1 MDRSRTKKGRRPR
14 PALQKTCRWSP
25 ARAALARFAQAGDA
39 PYAAAFQHAPQPSPA
54 APSLKRLYGFVRRF
68 LRHRRALLLGIGC
81 IPLVALCDIRLTL
94 WFGDALSRLSARE
107 DPHFLG
113 RLVGMILGV
122 AAVQGLFRYLQR
134 WWIVSVSRQVE
145 VELKQDLFDKLT
157 RLPLAFHVGS
167 RSGDIV
173 SRLTSDVEN
182 IRMLLGPGSMYVLG
196 SLFMVPGSL
205 WVLFH
210 ISPGVA
216 LAMSFPLLL
225 VAVAMMIMT
234 PKLQRYSTRVQE
246 SLADIAARAQE
257 SFAGIR
263 VVKGYGLSAHENRR
277 FRLASEAN
285 RAHQLDLARARGVQD
300 AWIHLSYDLAFLPI
314 LLVGGWAMIDQTLD
328 AGDLFKFV
336 DLGFKVFWPVIA
348 LGWIAGLYPRAL
360 ASAERIDELLER
372 PSEIVEAPDARR
384 LSEVHGHLSLREV
397 GFVHA
402 GAARPALAGISLEI
416 PAGTTLGVVGP
427 TGAGKSTLLNLLGR
441 LFEAQGEIRLDGTPI
456 RALALDSLRGALAY
470 VPQDSFLFSDTYR
483 ANLEFG
489 ADRPL
494 AEPELRD
501 LIRAVTME
509 DEVAAFPNGLDQLI
523 GERGVTLSGG
533 QRQRTCIARALA
545 RDPRVLILDD
555 ALSAVDTE
563 TEARLLAN
571 LKSAGHG
578 RTVVVAAHRL
588 ATVRG
593 AEQILVLREG
603 RAEALGTH
611 AALLERSRWYR
622 ETWERQ
628 RMTAELEVL

>member
-1 MDRSRTKKGRRPR
+1 MLLRPHHEPLLPTV
-14 PALQKTCRWSP
+14 PAP
-25 ARAALARFAQAGDA
+25 
-39 PYAAAFQHAPQPSPA
+39 
-54 APSLKRLYGFVRRF
+54 LKRLYGFVRRF
-68 LRHRRALLLGIGC
+68 LRHRRALGLGIGC

-94 WFGDALSRLSARE
+94 WFGNALSRLSARE
-107 DPHFLG
+107 DPDFLTH
-113 RLVGMILGV
+113 LVWMILGI
-122 AAVQGLFRYLQR
+122 AAVQGFFRYLQR
-134 WWIVSVSRQVE
+134 WWIVSVSRRVE
-145 VELKQDLFDKLT
+145 VELKQDLFDKLA
-157 RLPLAFHVGS
+157 RLSLTFHVKS

-196 SLFMVPGSL
+196 ALFMVPGSL

-210 ISPGVA
+210 IAPGLA
-216 LAMSFPLLL
+216 LAMTFPLLL

-234 PKLQRYSTRVQE
+234 PRLERYSTRVQE
-246 SLADIAARAQE
+246 SLADISARAQE
-257 SFAGIR
+257 TFAGVR
-263 VVKGYGLSAHENRR
+263 VVKGYGLTAHENRR
-277 FRLASEAN
+277 FGASSEAN
-285 RAHQLDLARARGVQD
+285 RGHQLDLARARGVQD
-300 AWIHLSYDLAFLPI
+300 AWIHLAYDLAFLPI
-314 LLVGGWAMIDQTLD
+314 LVVGGWAMIDQTLD

-360 ASAERIDELLER
+360 ASAQRIDELLGQE
-372 PSEIVEAPDARR
+372 SDIVEAADARTPAAIQGR
-384 LSEVHGHLSLREV
+384 LTLRDV
-397 GFVHA
+397 GFVYA
-402 GAARPALAGISLEI
+402 GSARVALAGVELDV

-427 TGAGKSTLLNLLGR
+427 TGSGKSTLLNLLGR
-441 LFEAQGEIRLDGTPI
+441 LFEAQGEIRLDGAPI
-456 RALALDSLRGALAY
+456 RTLSLDALRGALAY

-489 ADRPL
+489 AEGALDE
-494 AEPELRD
+494 AELRR
-501 LIRAVTME
+501 LIRSVAME

-563 TEARLLAN
+563 TEARLLQN
-571 LKSAGHG
+571 LRSAGTG

-588 ATVRG
+588 ATVRA

-603 RAEALGTH
+603 RPEALGTH
-611 AALLERSRWYR
+611 SELLERSRWYR